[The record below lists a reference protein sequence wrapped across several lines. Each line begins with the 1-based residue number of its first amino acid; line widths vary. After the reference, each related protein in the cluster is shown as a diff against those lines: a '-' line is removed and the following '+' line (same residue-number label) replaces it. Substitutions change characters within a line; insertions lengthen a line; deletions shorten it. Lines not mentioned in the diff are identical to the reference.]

1 MCTSPALSS
10 RPAPH
15 LTVSQV
21 AALEPDGSLFFSSV
35 TGGAGVWSW
44 SSVIVVGAG
53 FTTTVPRRVTWAG
66 ESSRHIEVLVQG
78 HCRNGGE
85 VQPSRLLLSIAP
97 NTRLL
102 PSPPGLGADAGT
114 AGLPSHLSCHSPTG
128 LGAAAGTD
136 DPYLLMPR
144 AYNPLLGNVPLFP
157 AFPLYSVTPIS
168 GNISLSAIGTSSTF
182 PATHLIMS
190 SPLVNLTVDIAQAF
204 QVHREGQ

>member
-1 MCTSPALSS
+1 MTSINKEERRCEGPAEKGGTNEGNMCTSPALSS

-114 AGLPSHLSCHSPTG
+114 AGLPSVPPILPLS
-128 LGAAAGTD
+128 
-136 DPYLLMPR
+136 
-144 AYNPLLGNVPLFP
+144 
-157 AFPLYSVTPIS
+157 
-168 GNISLSAIGTSSTF
+168 
-182 PATHLIMS
+182 
-190 SPLVNLTVDIAQAF
+190 
-204 QVHREGQ
+204 HRPGRSRRDR

>member
-1 MCTSPALSS
+1 MGRLHAPAI
-10 RPAPH
+10 R
-15 LTVSQV
+15 
-21 AALEPDGSLFFSSV
+21 
-35 TGGAGVWSW
+35 
-44 SSVIVVGAG
+44 VVGAG
-53 FTTTVPRRVTWAG
+53 K
-66 ESSRHIEVLVQG
+66 SK
-78 HCRNGGE
+78 
-85 VQPSRLLLSIAP
+85 
-97 NTRLL
+97 LL
-102 PSPPGLGADAGT
+102 PLTSMAPPTHTCFLLPAGLGAGT
-114 AGLPSHLSCHSPTG
+114 
-128 LGAAAGTD
+128 GTD